1 MRLGI
6 NPSKT
11 LGLFNFI
18 EWLLLYLSSS
28 SSLKGKY
35 KNSIWRAFSSGY
47 LSYLENDTVT
57 PVVYFGT
64 SISLLTTSL
73 VLFLDK
79 YFDIYDFL
87 LAPQFSVDGH
97 SHPLC

>member
-1 MRLGI
+1 MLQKHLVHLI
-6 NPSKT
+6 
-11 LGLFNFI
+11 
-18 EWLLLYLSSS
+18 LLN
-28 SSLKGKY
+28 SLKGKF

-47 LSYLENDTVT
+47 LSNLENDTVT
-57 PVVYFGT
+57 PVVSFGT

-79 YFDIYDFL
+79 NFEIYDFL